1 MNFSKNLNLNYTI
14 LLNINNINYIRLIKL
29 LFLMNIS
36 LNVTVKTMLKKNKKK
51 TEN

>member
-29 LFLMNIS
+29 LFLMNIN